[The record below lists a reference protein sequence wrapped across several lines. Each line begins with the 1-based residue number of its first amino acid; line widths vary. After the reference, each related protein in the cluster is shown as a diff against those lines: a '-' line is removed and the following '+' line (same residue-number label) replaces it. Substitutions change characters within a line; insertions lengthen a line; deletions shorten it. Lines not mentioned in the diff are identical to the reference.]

1 MSKDYIRCGDR
12 RCGWIGTWGE
22 VPFAPNPFD
31 PADTLHACPLCKTID
46 NFEEC
51 CDEPECFEPA
61 TCGTPIPNGYRR
73 TCHKHMPK
81 G

>member
-46 NFEEC
+46 NSDEC
-51 CDEPECFEPA
+51 EVTSLSEEPEFAGE
-61 TCGTPIPNGYRR
+61 TTLDDFGYFLP
-73 TCHKHMPK
+73 TE
-81 G
+81 